1 MNKYNRRA
9 RPNLR
14 HVVEFYTPSTAAS
27 ASGELQT
34 EYTRVYRGPF
44 AMEKPMRP
52 TEIVDAGRVQDQQVF
67 LLIGQWCKPAMLV
80 TEGTVAF
87 IPSTQK
93 SYAVEGSATDPWGDK
108 RKVHIR
114 IVDNV
119 SSEVEADIVSKVV

>member
-1 MNKYNRRA
+1 
-9 RPNLR
+9 
-14 HVVEFYTPSTAAS
+14 
-27 ASGELQT
+27 
-34 EYTRVYRGPF
+34 
-44 AMEKPMRP
+44 MRP

-67 LLIGQWCKPAMLV
+67 LLIGQWCKTAMQV

-114 IVDNV
+114 IVDNI
-119 SSEVEADIVSKVV
+119 SSEVEADMIGKVV